1 MINDGDFDIWVLK
14 WYDNGRL
21 IEIYKYLG
29 LVYKKIFWNI
39 IKKDCVLEL
48 IYNMINNSNYD
59 FINMYYIYVEILWF
73 VIGIRLGLLE
83 VFGLY
88 FLFSSVLIK
97 LILKLL
103 LYFIGL
109 WSILYI
115 VVYYII
121 LLRIIVMGLN

>member
-14 WYDNGRL
+14 WYDNGRF
-21 IEIYKYLG
+21 IEIYRYLG

-73 VIGIRLGLLE
+73 GIRLGLLE

-121 LLRIIVMGLN
+121 LLRIIVMRLN

>member
-21 IEIYKYLG
+21 IEIYRYLG

-59 FINMYYIYVEILWF
+59 FINMYYI
-73 VIGIRLGLLE
+73 
-83 VFGLY
+83 
-88 FLFSSVLIK
+88 
-97 LILKLL
+97 
-103 LYFIGL
+103 
-109 WSILYI
+109 
-115 VVYYII
+115 
-121 LLRIIVMGLN
+121 